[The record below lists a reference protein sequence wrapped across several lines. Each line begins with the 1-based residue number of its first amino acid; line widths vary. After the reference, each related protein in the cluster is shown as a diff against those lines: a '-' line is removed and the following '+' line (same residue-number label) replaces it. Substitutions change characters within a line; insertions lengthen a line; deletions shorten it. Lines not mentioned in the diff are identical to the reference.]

1 MKRSIPL
8 MLFCAGMAGFANAA
22 TAQSDD
28 DRLRVIEPEEA
39 IQRAA
44 AFPDDQLSHSPA
56 GVTGIFSMTVKHTG
70 KVGSRFLA
78 GSRSVSIKSGPF
90 TFLDSEAD
98 FRDPHNLTIKLSS
111 EVAKDLQTQ
120 LGAPPEEALK
130 GKQILVSG
138 TARRVKIDF
147 ASKGQPTGKSYY
159 QTHIDVNHASQIK
172 IL

>member
-1 MKRSIPL
+1 MKRSIRL
-8 MLFCAGMAGFANAA
+8 MLFCAGVAGFANGA

-70 KVGSRFLA
+70 KAGSRFLA
-78 GSRSVSIKSGPF
+78 GSRSVSIKNGPF

-98 FRDPHNLTIKLSS
+98 FRDPHNLTVKLSS

-120 LGAPPEEALK
+120 LGAPPEEVLK

-147 ASKGQPTGKSYY
+147 AVKGQPTGKSYY
-159 QTHIDVNHASQIK
+159 QTHIDVDHASQIK